1 MKKIIKRSVLALFV
15 FVIGL
20 IIFLV
25 PSSIQPSETLK
36 NVEATTSLASM
47 VESGLQ
53 NAALGNNGLNTEL
66 TIDNKHF
73 NQLLKSFV
81 SENQNQTML
90 ESAYSLEGDK
100 LRLQLPVTI
109 LGIGSKLDLRFY
121 IAYDNNTLRFDI
133 ASARLGN
140 LPVPKSI
147 VASMLQEKLKTQ
159 SSNLAV
165 EQQTIL
171 VALPES
177 QFKITGLIVQNNT
190 AKVKL
195 TMSVT
200 GLLGQ

>member
-25 PSSIQPSETLK
+25 PSSIQPSEKLK

-66 TIDNKHF
+66 TIDNKQF

-177 QFKITGLIVQNNT
+177 QFEITGLTVQNNT

>member
-36 NVEATTSLASM
+36 NVEATTSLTSM

-66 TIDNKHF
+66 TIDNKQF

-133 ASARLGN
+133 SSARLGN

-177 QFKITGLIVQNNT
+177 QFKITGLTVQNNA

>member
-36 NVEATTSLASM
+36 NVEATTSLTSM

-66 TIDNKHF
+66 TIDNKQF

-177 QFKITGLIVQNNT
+177 QFKITGLTVQNNA

>member
-25 PSSIQPSETLK
+25 PSSIQPSEKLK

-66 TIDNKHF
+66 TIDNKQF

-177 QFKITGLIVQNNT
+177 HFKITGLTVQNNT

>member
-25 PSSIQPSETLK
+25 PSSIQPSEKLK

-66 TIDNKHF
+66 M
-73 NQLLKSFV
+73 KSFV

-177 QFKITGLIVQNNT
+177 QFKITGLTVQNNA

>member
-1 MKKIIKRSVLALFV
+1 M
-15 FVIGL
+15 IGL

-25 PSSIQPSETLK
+25 PSSIQPSEKLK

-66 TIDNKHF
+66 TIDNKQF

-177 QFKITGLIVQNNT
+177 QFKITGLTVQNNT

>member
-25 PSSIQPSETLK
+25 PSSIQPSEKLK

-66 TIDNKHF
+66 TIDNKRL

-177 QFKITGLIVQNNT
+177 QFKITGLTVQNNA

>member
-36 NVEATTSLASM
+36 NVEVTTSLASM

-66 TIDNKHF
+66 TIDNKQF

-133 ASARLGN
+133 SSARLGN

-171 VALPES
+171 VALPAS
-177 QFKITGLIVQNNT
+177 QFKITGLTVQNNT